1 MYLFADPKGQEGKDR
16 LGALLAT
23 TDGFELA
30 EYDLRLRGEGQI
42 LGDRQHGLPAL
53 RLASVLDRRR
63 THRDRPC
70 GRAHDRSRPTRTWP
84 QPQHRPLLAEVKRVF
99 REAWEWVSSG

>member
-1 MYLFADPKGQEGKDR
+1 MA
-16 LGALLAT
+16 AISST

-30 EYDLRLRGEGQI
+30 EYDLRLRGEGHI

-53 RLASVLDRRR
+53 RLASVLTD
-63 THRDRPC
+63 
-70 GRAHDRSRPTRTWP
+70 GELIELARADARKLIEADPHLRSDA
-84 QPQHRPLLAEVKRVF
+84 HRPLLSEVKRTY